1 MGEFF
6 GPRIGS
12 APRSHPLF
20 EFMNLHPTPVDTTSH
35 LISPPVPSPLF
46 VPGKPL
52 KLGVL
57 ASGSG
62 SNFEAIA
69 RTIGDGKLN
78 AQIEILIHNNP
89 KAGVIRRA
97 EKFDVP
103 AILVNHREYNTREA
117 FDAAVV
123 KTLNQYDLDLIVF
136 AGWMRIATRVLVEA
150 FPHKMINLHPALLP
164 SFPGIRGVEQTLE
177 AGVKITGCTV
187 HFVELEVDR
196 GPILMQAAVPVTPD
210 DTRETLHRRIQV
222 LEHQILVGAIALLQA
237 AESH

>member
-1 MGEFF
+1 
-6 GPRIGS
+6 
-12 APRSHPLF
+12 
-20 EFMNLHPTPVDTTSH
+20 MNLHPTPVDTASH

-46 VPGKPL
+46 VPGEPL

-57 ASGSG
+57 ASGTG

-78 AQIEILIHNNP
+78 AEIEILIYNNP

-103 AILVNHREYNTREA
+103 AILVNHREYATRET
-117 FDAAVV
+117 FDAEVV
-123 KTLNQYDLDLIVF
+123 KVLNQYDLDLIVF

-150 FPHKMINLHPALLP
+150 FPHKMINLHPAILP
-164 SFPGIRGVEQTLE
+164 SFPGIRGVEQALE

-196 GPILMQAAVPVTPD
+196 GPIVMQAAVPVAPD
-210 DTRETLHRRIQV
+210 DTPETLHRRIQV
-222 LEHQILVGAIALLQA
+222 LEHQIMVGAIALLQA
-237 AESH
+237 TASY